1 MKNCLRHA
9 DTVYVT
15 PDMFGVYRNCEM
27 RTPWLCGT
35 NKDFYELVRRKHG
48 SNKGTPLSPPAR
60 KHPHAAHVSRYTRRT
75 IADRVRE
82 EIWIPC
88 SSADTSKTK
97 EHAPQP
103 RAITTPSALH
113 PLASF
118 SREGQQGRQNVGE
131 LALRSRI
138 QYKLNLQGRLV
149 VKILGF
155 YPGGPGSFPTMG
167 TTCFYPRRR
176 DG

>member
-1 MKNCLRHA
+1 MKNCSRHA

-60 KHPHAAHVSRYTRRT
+60 KHRHAAHVSRYTRRT

-103 RAITTPSALH
+103 RDTHTCTDEHIHIH
-113 PLASF
+113 PPPPNPACLAPYRTLSLSLSISLSSHAHARAHTKDTSIICSWSEF
-118 SREGQQGRQNVGE
+118 
-131 LALRSRI
+131 
-138 QYKLNLQGRLV
+138 
-149 VKILGF
+149 
-155 YPGGPGSFPTMG
+155 
-167 TTCFYPRRR
+167 
-176 DG
+176 